1 MRLQSVIIS
10 FFIWAAI
17 LGAAAAETPVPM
29 PDTPDQALRQ
39 FEAVRLQSA
48 AETAFLTTNQTRGFE
63 ILNEIEKSFPEYYE
77 MNRIRFLLLE
87 ALALEEM
94 GRYPEAALRL
104 TMIHDWMQKGSRAGL
119 IERQSIR
126 AKLESYQKS
135 GWLDADYRAVPEQI
149 RKPAPPSKKKNFL
162 GYTIGSLLILPIF
175 FATVFY
181 SRKKKLKRMKALI
194 KR

>member
-10 FFIWAAI
+10 FLIWAAI

-39 FEAVRLQSA
+39 FEAIRLQSA

-94 GRYPEAALRL
+94 GRYPETALRL
-104 TMIHDWMQKGSRAGL
+104 TMIHDWMQRALGQGLSRGNPSGPSSKVTRNRAGSMPTTGPSRSKSASL
-119 IERQSIR
+119 PHR
-126 AKLESYQKS
+126 AKKRIFWDIPSAPFLFCRSFSQPYSIPERKS
-135 GWLDADYRAVPEQI
+135 
-149 RKPAPPSKKKNFL
+149 
-162 GYTIGSLLILPIF
+162 
-175 FATVFY
+175 
-181 SRKKKLKRMKALI
+181 
-194 KR
+194 

>member
-10 FFIWAAI
+10 VFIWAAT
-17 LGAAAAETPVPM
+17 LCASAAEAPATA
-29 PDTPDQALRQ
+29 PDTPDQALRLA
-39 FEAVRLQSA
+39 EALRLQSA
-48 AETAFLTTNQTRGFE
+48 AETAFLTTNRARGFE

-94 GRYPEAALRL
+94 GRYPDAAQKLA
-104 TMIHDWMQKGSRAGL
+104 MIHDRMQKGAQAGL
-119 IERQSIR
+119 IERESIR
-126 AKLESYQKS
+126 TRLENYQKS
-135 GWLDADYRAVPEQI
+135 GWLDAEYRALPEQL

-175 FATVFY
+175 FAAVFY
-181 SRKKKLKRMKALI
+181 SRKKRLKRLKAIMKQ
-194 KR
+194 